1 MKRLK
6 ICLAV
11 IAIMSSL
18 MLIGG
23 QSYKQGKGAQSVSA
37 EIETVEAAVAD
48 TREVQ
53 TVLKKWGYYT
63 GKVDGINGPL
73 TKEAVKRFQRKYG
86 LTVDG
91 VVGPLTAAKM
101 GLKVG
106 GSSTSGAG
114 SYNNNDLYLLAKLV
128 HSEARGE
135 SYMGQVAVAAVVL
148 NRVDDSRF
156 PNTIAGVIYQPW
168 AFTAINDGQFNLEP
182 NQTAYQAAKDAMNGW
197 DPTYGAVYYYNP
209 KTATSAWI
217 RSTKTVTVIGQH
229 VFSV

>member
-6 ICLAV
+6 ICLT
-11 IAIMSSL
+11 AIVVLSCL
-18 MLIGG
+18 FALGG
-23 QSYKQGKGAQSVSA
+23 QVYTQSRAVEPVA
-37 EIETVEAAVAD
+37 TTIESVDAAVAN
-48 TREVQ
+48 TKEVQ

-63 GKVDGINGPL
+63 GSVDGINGPL

-86 LTVDG
+86 LTADG
-91 VVGPLTAAKM
+91 IVGPLTAAKM
-101 GLKVG
+101 GLKVQ
-106 GSSTSGAG
+106 GSSSAG

-135 SYMGQVAVAAVVL
+135 SYTGQVAVAAVVL
-148 NRVDDSRF
+148 NRVEDSRF

-168 AFTAINDGQFNLEP
+168 AFTAINDGQFALEP
-182 NQTAYQAAKDAMNGW
+182 NQTAYQAARDAMNGW

-209 KTATSAWI
+209 RTATSSWI

-229 VFSV
+229 IFSV

>member
-6 ICLAV
+6 ICLATLAV
-11 IAIMSSL
+11 LLCVFAT
-18 MLIGG
+18 GG
-23 QSYKQGKGAQSVSA
+23 HIYTKNQLAEPVAVTIESVD
-37 EIETVEAAVAD
+37 AAVAD
-48 TREVQ
+48 TKEVQ

-63 GKVDGINGPL
+63 GSVDGINGPL
-73 TKEAVKRFQRKYG
+73 TKAAVKKFQRKYG
-86 LTVDG
+86 LTADG
-91 VVGPLTAAKM
+91 IVGPLTAAKM
-101 GLKVG
+101 GLRVKG
-106 GSSTSGAG
+106 TSSS

-135 SYMGQVAVAAVVL
+135 SYTGQVAVAAVVL

-182 NQTAYQAAKDAMNGW
+182 NQTAYQAARDAMNGW

-209 KTATSAWI
+209 RTATSAWI

>member
-6 ICLAV
+6 ICLVAFAV
-11 IAIMSSL
+11 FACL
-18 MLIGG
+18 FAFGT
-23 QSYKQGKGAQSVSA
+23 SVYTKTQMVEPVA
-37 EIETVEAAVAD
+37 TTIESVDAAVAD
-48 TREVQ
+48 TKEVQ
-53 TVLKKWGYYT
+53 KVLKKWGYYT
-63 GKVDGINGPL
+63 GSVDGINGPL
-73 TKEAVKRFQRKYG
+73 TKTAVKKFQRKYG
-86 LTVDG
+86 LTADG
-91 VVGPLTAAKM
+91 IVGPLTASKM
-101 GLKVG
+101 GLRVKG
-106 GSSTSGAG
+106 GTASS

-135 SYMGQVAVAAVVL
+135 SYTGQVAVAAVVL

-182 NQTAYQAAKDAMNGW
+182 NNTAYQAAKDAMNGW

>member
-6 ICLAV
+6 ICFAT
-11 IAIMSSL
+11 IAILSCL
-18 MLIGG
+18 LIGG
-23 QSYKQGKGAQSVSA
+23 GHIYNQSQKVEPTAISIESVD
-37 EIETVEAAVAD
+37 AAVAN
-48 TREVQ
+48 TKEVQ

-63 GKVDGINGPL
+63 GSVDGINGPL
-73 TKEAVKRFQRKYG
+73 TKAAVKRFQRKYG
-86 LTVDG
+86 LTADG
-91 VVGPLTAAKM
+91 IVGPLTAAKM
-101 GLKVG
+101 GLRVQ
-106 GSSTSGAG
+106 GSSGSG

-135 SYMGQVAVAAVVL
+135 SYTGQVAVAAVVL
-148 NRVDDSRF
+148 NRVEDSRF

-168 AFTAINDGQFNLEP
+168 AFTAINDGQFALEP
-182 NQTAYQAAKDAMNGW
+182 NQTAYQAARDAMNGW

-229 VFSV
+229 IFSV

>member
-6 ICLAV
+6 ICMAT
-11 IAIMSSL
+11 L
-18 MLIGG
+18 MLLSCLLVFGG
-23 QSYKQGKGAQSVSA
+23 QAYQQSNVA
-37 EIETVEAAVAD
+37 EPVAVTIESVDAAVAN
-48 TREVQ
+48 TKEVQ
-53 TVLKKWGYYT
+53 AVLKKWGYYT
-63 GKVDGINGPL
+63 GSVDGINGPL
-73 TKEAVKRFQRKYG
+73 TKAAVKKFQRKYG
-86 LTVDG
+86 LTADG

-101 GLKVG
+101 GLKVQG
-106 GSSTSGAG
+106 GASGSG

-135 SYMGQVAVAAVVL
+135 TYTGQVAVAAVVL

-182 NQTAYQAAKDAMNGW
+182 NQTAYQAARDAMNGW

-209 KTATSAWI
+209 KTATSKWI

>member
-6 ICLAV
+6 ICMAT
-11 IAIMSSL
+11 L
-18 MLIGG
+18 MLLSCLLVFGG
-23 QSYKQGKGAQSVSA
+23 QAYQQSNVA
-37 EIETVEAAVAD
+37 EPVAVTIESVDAAVAN
-48 TREVQ
+48 TKEVQ
-53 TVLKKWGYYT
+53 AVLKKWGYYT
-63 GKVDGINGPL
+63 GSVDGINGPL
-73 TKEAVKRFQRKYG
+73 TKAAVKKFQRKYG
-86 LTVDG
+86 LTADG

-101 GLKVG
+101 GLKVQG
-106 GSSTSGAG
+106 GASGSG

-135 SYMGQVAVAAVVL
+135 TYTGLVAVAAVVL

-182 NQTAYQAAKDAMNGW
+182 NQTAYQAARDAMNGW

-209 KTATSAWI
+209 KTATSKWI

>member
-6 ICLAV
+6 ICVATLVVLSCAFIVAANVYQNSQMVEPVAV
-11 IAIMSSL
+11 
-18 MLIGG
+18 
-23 QSYKQGKGAQSVSA
+23 V
-37 EIETVEAAVAD
+37 IESVEAAVAD
-48 TREVQ
+48 TKEVQ

-63 GKVDGINGPL
+63 GAVDGINGPL
-73 TKEAVKRFQRKYG
+73 TKEAVKKFQRKYG
-86 LTVDG
+86 LTADG
-91 VVGPLTAAKM
+91 IVGPLTASKM
-101 GLKVG
+101 GLKVSG
-106 GSSTSGAG
+106 GTNAT

-135 SYMGQVAVAAVVL
+135 VYTGQVAVAAVVL
-148 NRVDDSRF
+148 NRVKDSRF

-182 NQTAYQAAKDAMNGW
+182 NQTAYQAARDAMNGW

-217 RSTKTVTVIGQH
+217 RSTKTITTIGRH

>member
-6 ICLAV
+6 ICLTTLAV
-11 IAIMSSL
+11 LLCVFAT
-18 MLIGG
+18 
-23 QSYKQGKGAQSVSA
+23 GAQFYTKSKVVQPVASSIESVD
-37 EIETVEAAVAD
+37 AAVAD
-48 TREVQ
+48 TKEVQ
-53 TVLKKWGYYT
+53 TVLKKCGYYT
-63 GKVDGINGPL
+63 GSVDGINGPQ
-73 TKEAVKRFQRKYG
+73 TKAAVKKFQRKYG
-86 LTVDG
+86 LTADG
-91 VVGPLTAAKM
+91 IVGPLTASKM
-101 GLKVG
+101 GLRVKG
-106 GSSTSGAG
+106 TSSS

-135 SYMGQVAVAAVVL
+135 SYTGQVAVAAVVL

-182 NQTAYQAAKDAMNGW
+182 NNTAYQAARDAMNGW

-209 KTATSAWI
+209 RTATSSWI

>member
-6 ICLAV
+6 ICLTTL
-11 IAIMSSL
+11 AIL
-18 MLIGG
+18 LCVFAT
-23 QSYKQGKGAQSVSA
+23 GAQFYTKTKDIQPVSSTIESVD
-37 EIETVEAAVAD
+37 AAVAD
-48 TREVQ
+48 TKEVQ

-63 GKVDGINGPL
+63 GSVDGINGPQ
-73 TKEAVKRFQRKYG
+73 TKAAVKKFQRKYG
-86 LTVDG
+86 LTADG
-91 VVGPLTAAKM
+91 IVGPLTASKM
-101 GLKVG
+101 GLKVKG
-106 GSSTSGAG
+106 TSSS

-135 SYMGQVAVAAVVL
+135 TYTGQVAVAAVVL

-182 NQTAYQAAKDAMNGW
+182 NNTAYQAARDAMNGW

-217 RSTKTVTVIGQH
+217 RSTKTVTVIGRH

>member
-6 ICLAV
+6 ICLSVVAV
-11 IAIMSSL
+11 LVCVFMISGFICDNYQMIQTANATIE
-18 MLIGG
+18 
-23 QSYKQGKGAQSVSA
+23 SVD
-37 EIETVEAAVAD
+37 AAVAD

-53 TVLKKWGYYT
+53 TVLKKWGYYK
-63 GKVDGINGPL
+63 GSVDGINGPL

-86 LTVDG
+86 LVADG
-91 VVGPLTAAKM
+91 IVGPLTASKM
-101 GLKVG
+101 GLKVKG
-106 GSSTSGAG
+106 TSSST
-114 SYNNNDLYLLAKLV
+114 YNNNDLYLLAKLV

-135 SYMGQVAVAAVVL
+135 SYTGQVAVAAVVL

-182 NQTAYQAAKDAMNGW
+182 NQTAYQAARDAMNGW

-217 RSTKTVTVIGQH
+217 RGTKTVTTIGRH

>member
-6 ICLAV
+6 ICLATLIILSSV
-11 IAIMSSL
+11 FLVGGKIYKQSVAVEPVSIAIES
-18 MLIGG
+18 
-23 QSYKQGKGAQSVSA
+23 
-37 EIETVEAAVAD
+37 VEAAVAD

-53 TVLKKWGYYT
+53 TVLKKWGYYK
-63 GKVDGINGPL
+63 GSVDGINGPL

-86 LTVDG
+86 LTADG
-91 VVGPLTAAKM
+91 IVGPLTASKM
-101 GLKVG
+101 GLKVKG
-106 GSSTSGAG
+106 GSSGS

-135 SYMGQVAVAAVVL
+135 SYTGQVAVAAVVL

-182 NQTAYQAAKDAMNGW
+182 NQTAYQAARDAMNGW

-209 KTATSAWI
+209 KTATSSWI
-217 RSTKTVTVIGQH
+217 RSTKTVTVIGRH

>member
-1 MKRLK
+1 MTRLK
-6 ICLAV
+6 ICLGVLV
-11 IAIMSSL
+11 IVLCVFATGAQI
-18 MLIGG
+18 
-23 QSYKQGKGAQSVSA
+23 YKQGKEIQPVSLS
-37 EIETVEAAVAD
+37 IESVEAAVAD

-53 TVLKKWGYYT
+53 TVLKKWGYYK

-86 LTVDG
+86 LTADG
-91 VVGPLTAAKM
+91 IVGPLTASKM
-101 GLKVG
+101 GLRVKG
-106 GSSTSGAG
+106 GTSAG

-135 SYMGQVAVAAVVL
+135 SYTGQVAVAAVVL
-148 NRVDDSRF
+148 NRVEDSRF

-168 AFTAINDGQFNLEP
+168 AFTAINDGQFALEP

-217 RSTKTVTVIGQH
+217 RSTKTVTVIGRH

>member
-6 ICLAV
+6 ICLATLAV
-11 IAIMSSL
+11 LTCAFVT
-18 MLIGG
+18 GG
-23 QSYKQGKGAQSVSA
+23 HIYTQNRAVEPVAVTVES
-37 EIETVEAAVAD
+37 VEAAVAD
-48 TREVQ
+48 TKEVQ

-63 GKVDGINGPL
+63 GSVDGINGPL
-73 TKEAVKRFQRKYG
+73 TKAAVKKFQRKYG
-86 LTVDG
+86 LTADG
-91 VVGPLTAAKM
+91 VVGPLTASKM
-101 GLKVG
+101 GLRVK
-106 GSSTSGAG
+106 GSSSS

-135 SYMGQVAVAAVVL
+135 SYTGQVAVAAVVL

-182 NQTAYQAAKDAMNGW
+182 NNTAYQAARDAMNGW

-209 KTATSAWI
+209 RTATSSWI

>member
-1 MKRLK
+1 MKKFK
-6 ICLAV
+6 ICLAMFSILICV
-11 IAIMSSL
+11 LATGGYMCAKTSGVKPVAMS
-18 MLIGG
+18 IE
-23 QSYKQGKGAQSVSA
+23 SVD
-37 EIETVEAAVAD
+37 AAVAD
-48 TREVQ
+48 TKEVQ

-63 GKVDGINGPL
+63 GAVDGINGPL
-73 TKEAVKRFQRKYG
+73 TKAAVKKFQRKYG
-86 LTVDG
+86 LTADG
-91 VVGPLTAAKM
+91 IVGPLTAAKM
-101 GLKVG
+101 GLRVKG
-106 GSSTSGAG
+106 GSSS

-135 SYMGQVAVAAVVL
+135 SYTGQVAVAAVVL
-148 NRVDDSRF
+148 NRVEDSRF

-168 AFTAINDGQFNLEP
+168 AFTAINDGQFALEP
-182 NQTAYQAAKDAMNGW
+182 NNTAYQAARDAMNGW

>member
-6 ICLAV
+6 ICLTTLAV
-11 IAIMSSL
+11 LSCIFATGGHIYTKSIEAKPVAVAIES
-18 MLIGG
+18 
-23 QSYKQGKGAQSVSA
+23 
-37 EIETVEAAVAD
+37 VEAAVAD
-48 TREVQ
+48 TKEVQ

-63 GKVDGINGPL
+63 GKVDGINGPQ
-73 TKEAVKRFQRKYG
+73 TKAAVKKFQRKYG
-86 LTVDG
+86 LTADG
-91 VVGPLTAAKM
+91 IVGPLTASKM
-101 GLKVG
+101 GLKVK
-106 GSSTSGAG
+106 GSSSS

-135 SYMGQVAVAAVVL
+135 SYTGQVAVAAVVL

-182 NQTAYQAAKDAMNGW
+182 NNTAYQAARDAMNGW

-217 RSTKTVTVIGQH
+217 RSTKTVTVIGRH

>member
-1 MKRLK
+1 MRGLK
-6 ICLAV
+6 V
-11 IAIMSSL
+11 GIAILGVLASVLLVGGNVYRQLQVVEPVSL
-18 MLIGG
+18 SIE
-23 QSYKQGKGAQSVSA
+23 SVD
-37 EIETVEAAVAD
+37 AAVAD

-63 GKVDGINGPL
+63 GSVDGINGPQ
-73 TKEAVKRFQRKYG
+73 TKAAVKKFQRKYG
-86 LTVDG
+86 LAADG
-91 VVGPLTAAKM
+91 IVGPLTAAKM
-101 GLKVG
+101 GLKVKG
-106 GSSTSGAG
+106 GSNSG

-135 SYMGQVAVAAVVL
+135 SYTGQVAVAAVVL

-182 NQTAYQAAKDAMNGW
+182 NNTSYQAARDAMNGW

-209 KTATSAWI
+209 RTATSSWI

>member
-6 ICLAV
+6 ICLVA
-11 IAIMSSL
+11 IALMSCAFAF
-18 MLIGG
+18 
-23 QSYKQGKGAQSVSA
+23 GANVYAKSQ
-37 EIETVEAAVAD
+37 TVEPVAMSIEAVDAAVAD
-48 TREVQ
+48 TKEVQ

-63 GKVDGINGPL
+63 GSVDGINGPL
-73 TKEAVKRFQRKYG
+73 TKSAVKRFQRKYG
-86 LTVDG
+86 LTADG
-91 VVGPLTAAKM
+91 IVGPLTAAKM
-101 GLKVG
+101 GLKVKG
-106 GSSTSGAG
+106 GSSSG

-135 SYMGQVAVAAVVL
+135 SYTGQVAVAAVVL

-182 NQTAYQAAKDAMNGW
+182 NATAYQAAKDAMNGW

-209 KTATSAWI
+209 KTATSSWI

>member
-6 ICLAV
+6 ICMAT
-11 IAIMSSL
+11 L
-18 MLIGG
+18 MLLSCLLVFGG
-23 QSYKQGKGAQSVSA
+23 QAYQQSNVA
-37 EIETVEAAVAD
+37 EPVAVTIESVDAAVAN
-48 TREVQ
+48 TKEVQ
-53 TVLKKWGYYT
+53 AVLKKWGYYT
-63 GKVDGINGPL
+63 GSVDGINGPL
-73 TKEAVKRFQRKYG
+73 TKAAVKKFQRKYG
-86 LTVDG
+86 LTADG
-91 VVGPLTAAKM
+91 VVGPLTAVKM
-101 GLKVG
+101 GLKVQG
-106 GSSTSGAG
+106 GASGSG

-135 SYMGQVAVAAVVL
+135 TYTGQVAVAAVVL

-182 NQTAYQAAKDAMNGW
+182 NQTAYQAARDAMNGW

-209 KTATSAWI
+209 KTATSKWI

>member
-6 ICLAV
+6 ICLATIGV
-11 IAIMSSL
+11 LSCVFAFGGSL
-18 MLIGG
+18 YTKAKVVEPVAVTIE
-23 QSYKQGKGAQSVSA
+23 SVD
-37 EIETVEAAVAD
+37 AAVAD

-53 TVLKKWGYYT
+53 TVLKKWGYYA
-63 GKVDGINGPL
+63 GSVDGINGPL
-73 TKEAVKRFQRKYG
+73 TKAAVKKFQRKYG
-86 LTVDG
+86 LTADG
-91 VVGPLTAAKM
+91 IVGPLTASKM
-101 GLKVG
+101 GLRVKG
-106 GSSTSGAG
+106 GSGSG

-135 SYMGQVAVAAVVL
+135 TYTGQVAVAAVVL

-182 NQTAYQAAKDAMNGW
+182 NNTAYQAARDAMNGW

>member
-6 ICLAV
+6 ICLSVVAV
-11 IAIMSSL
+11 LVCVFMISGFICDNYQMVQTANATIE
-18 MLIGG
+18 
-23 QSYKQGKGAQSVSA
+23 SVD
-37 EIETVEAAVAD
+37 AAVAD

-53 TVLKKWGYYT
+53 TVLKKWGYYK
-63 GKVDGINGPL
+63 GSVDGINGTL

-86 LTVDG
+86 LVPDG
-91 VVGPLTAAKM
+91 IVGPLTASKM
-101 GLKVG
+101 GLKVKG
-106 GSSTSGAG
+106 TSSST
-114 SYNNNDLYLLAKLV
+114 YNNNDLYLLAKLV

-135 SYMGQVAVAAVVL
+135 SYTGQVAVGAVVL
-148 NRVDDSRF
+148 NRIKSSKF
-156 PNTIAGVIYQPW
+156 PNTIAGVIYQPR

-182 NQTAYQAAKDAMNGW
+182 NQTAYQAARDAMNGW

-217 RSTKTVTVIGQH
+217 RGTKTVTTIGRH

>member
-6 ICLAV
+6 ICLSV
-11 IAIMSSL
+11 IAVLVCGFM
-18 MLIGG
+18 IGG
-23 QSYKQGKGAQSVSA
+23 FICDNYQMVQTANA
-37 EIETVEAAVAD
+37 NIESVEAAVAD

-53 TVLKKWGYYT
+53 TVLKKWGYYK
-63 GKVDGINGPL
+63 GSVDGINGPL
-73 TKEAVKRFQRKYG
+73 TKEAVKSFQRKYG
-86 LTVDG
+86 LTADG
-91 VVGPLTAAKM
+91 IVGPLTASKM
-101 GLKVG
+101 GLKVKG
-106 GSSTSGAG
+106 ASS

-135 SYMGQVAVAAVVL
+135 SYTGQVAVAAVVL

-217 RSTKTVTVIGQH
+217 RSTKTVTTIGRH

>member
-6 ICLAV
+6 ICLVALALLSCAF
-11 IAIMSSL
+11 IT
-18 MLIGG
+18 GG
-23 QSYKQGKGAQSVSA
+23 QIYQQSKVVEPVAAS
-37 EIETVEAAVAD
+37 IESVEAAVAD
-48 TREVQ
+48 TKEVQ
-53 TVLKKWGYYT
+53 TVLKKWGYYK
-63 GKVDGINGPL
+63 GAVDGINGPQ

-86 LTVDG
+86 LAADG
-91 VVGPLTAAKM
+91 IVGPLTASKM
-101 GLKVG
+101 GLRVKG
-106 GSSTSGAG
+106 GSGSG

-135 SYMGQVAVAAVVL
+135 IYTGQVAVAAVVL
-148 NRVDDSRF
+148 NRVKDSRF

-168 AFTAINDGQFNLEP
+168 AFTAINDGQFALEP
-182 NQTAYQAAKDAMNGW
+182 NQTSYQAARDAMNGW

-217 RSTKTVTVIGQH
+217 RSTKTVTTIGRH